1 MFVVLCVI
9 ILDGCM
15 IVILIYND
23 DCDVCSIVYCNVDDV
38 DECDDDSEY
47 DK

>member
-9 ILDGCM
+9 AVLMCM
-15 IVILIYND
+15 IVILIYSD
-23 DCDVCSIVYCNVDDV
+23 DCDVCSIVYCDDV
-38 DECDDDSEY
+38 DDDDSEY

>member
-1 MFVVLCVI
+1 MVFVVLCVI

-15 IVILIYND
+15 IVILIYSD
-23 DCDVCSIVYCNVDDV
+23 DCDVCSIVYCDDV
-38 DECDDDSEY
+38 DDDDSEY